1 MHAFHLLF
9 QKKFI
14 KTDIKDL
21 TENVKASTSTFNTYS
36 KMQYLII
43 FAHGLFSFGNAV
55 GIDYFYAILSDLAC
69 NGADTWVTR
78 VSTMDSSEIRGE
90 QILQQVE

>member
-1 MHAFHLLF
+1 MHPFYLLF
-9 QKKFI
+9 QKKLI

-21 TENVKASTSTFNTYS
+21 TANVKASTSTFNTYS

-43 FAHGLFSFGNAV
+43 FAHGLIGFGNAV
-55 GIDYFYAILSDLAC
+55 GIDYFYAILSDLAH

-90 QILQQVE
+90 QTL